1 VRRQRFR
8 LVLLTE
14 GPELLIATVKD
25 WKQRRA
31 ATEAKPLRGRIP
43 KGLIPRQLME
53 RKLATKRGRDLY
65 RNRSCTVEPVFGQH
79 RERGLDHFS
88 RRGLEACQAE
98 WAFENTCHN
107 LMKLFCS
114 GK

>member
-8 LVLLTE
+8 PVLLT
-14 GPELLIATVKD
+14 D

-31 ATEAKPLRGRIP
+31 VTEAKPLRGRIP

-53 RKLATKRGRDLY
+53 RKLATKRGGDLY
-65 RNRSCTVEPVFGQH
+65 RNRGCTVEPVFGRH

-88 RRGLEACQAE
+88 RSAPAREPAGRSPKSQSPAL
-98 WAFENTCHN
+98 
-107 LMKLFCS
+107 L
-114 GK
+114 